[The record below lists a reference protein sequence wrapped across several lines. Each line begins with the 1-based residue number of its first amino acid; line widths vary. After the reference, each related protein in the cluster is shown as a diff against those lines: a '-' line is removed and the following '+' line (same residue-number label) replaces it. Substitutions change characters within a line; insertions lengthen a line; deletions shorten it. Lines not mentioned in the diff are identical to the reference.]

1 MERPRWLLWLILAA
15 LSLCLP
21 AAAQA
26 KSVFLN
32 TSLFGKLNQRNPII
46 VAAWGYNGCPAT
58 ATINALIYLQKNYP
72 SVYGTYLVEA
82 YDATT
87 MATSAVTLGRPEYL
101 NMIVVDGVGKIP
113 YRDILW
119 GTYLYMQARI
129 DSLAPQT
136 WASGVKP
143 WTTDPYYWGWTTE
156 RPFPSWATISP
167 IFTSADEIYNALNAS
182 RAVVIGWKGI
192 TIAPD
197 GSITLIQRATHI
209 MTVTGIS
216 WNSNSK
222 TGTLYYIDP
231 DGGSA
236 RTSPMWLGTN
246 GLLWIDYGETNGVP
260 WQRNGVDWWYSGIA
274 EISFAMSVGPTGVA
288 PLQPARHGAV
298 PDSILLLLD

>member
-1 MERPRWLLWLILAA
+1 MA
-15 LSLCLP
+15 
-21 AAAQA
+21 
-26 KSVFLN
+26 N
-32 TSLFGKLNQRNPII
+32 T
-46 VAAWGYNGCPAT
+46 
-58 ATINALIYLQKNYP
+58 
-72 SVYGTYLVEA
+72 
-82 YDATT
+82 
-87 MATSAVTLGRPEYL
+87 AVTLGGPDYL
-101 NMIVVDGVGKIP
+101 NYIVAGILP

-129 DSLAPQT
+129 EHLAPQT

-143 WTTDPYYWGWTTE
+143 WTADPYYWGWTTE

-167 IFTSADEIYNALNAS
+167 IITSADGIYNAIDAS

-192 TIAPD
+192 TIGPD
-197 GSITLIQRATHI
+197 ESITLNGASHI
-209 MTVTGIS
+209 MTVTGLS
-216 WNSNSK
+216 WNNNSN

-274 EISFAMSVGPTGVA
+274 EITFAMSVGPTGVA
-288 PLQPARHGAV
+288 PVEPARHGAV
-298 PDSILLLLD
+298 PYSILLEQD